1 MITCFIVDDEP
12 IARRGLREYIAREGD
27 IKILAECENIVE
39 LRMRLQE
46 MSPDIIFLDIEMPYA
61 SGMDWLST
69 ANTSSLVI
77 LTTAYEQYALRSY
90 DFNVVDYLLKPIPYA
105 RFSKAIVKARKMLQ
119 KDLETEGVDYIV
131 VKVTQTK
138 RHKILFRDITY
149 IEAQQNYCNIHHRDD
164 TTLMVRTTL
173 NSILEQLPSDMF
185 CQVHRSF
192 IVNKTRITSMDS
204 SRINIGGVSIPVSRT
219 YKEKLL

>member
-12 IARRGLREYIAREGD
+12 IARRGLREYITREGD
-27 IKILAECENIVE
+27 IKILAECENIIE

-69 ANTSSLVI
+69 ANTESIII

-90 DFNVVDYLLKPIPYA
+90 DFDVADYLLKPIPYA
-105 RFSKAIVKARKMLQ
+105 RFSKAIAKARKMLQ
-119 KDLETEGVDYIV
+119 KDMEAEGVDYML
-131 VKVTQTK
+131 VKMTRTK
-138 RHKILFRDITY
+138 KLKILFRDITY
-149 IEAQQNYCNIHHRDD
+149 IEAEQNYCNVHRHNY
-164 TTLMVRTTL
+164 TPLMVRTTFSSL
-173 NSILEQLPSDMF
+173 LEQLPADMF

-192 IVNKTRITSMDS
+192 IVNKTRIMSMDS
-204 SRINIGGVSIPVSRT
+204 DSLNIGGVSIPVSRA
-219 YKEKLL
+219 YKEKLS

>member
-12 IARRGLREYIAREGD
+12 IARRGLREYITREGD
-27 IKILAECENIVE
+27 IKILAECENIIE

-105 RFSKAIVKARKMLQ
+105 RFAKAIVKARKLLQ

-164 TTLMVRTTL
+164 TQLMVRTTL
-173 NSILEQLPSDMF
+173 NNILEQLPSDMF

-192 IVNKTRITSMDS
+192 IVNKTRITSMDT
-204 SRINIGGVSIPVSRT
+204 SRINIGGISIPVSRT

>member
-12 IARRGLREYIAREGD
+12 IARQGLREYITREGD
-27 IKILAECENIVE
+27 IKILAECENIIE

-105 RFSKAIVKARKMLQ
+105 RFSKAIIKARKLLQ

-149 IEAQQNYCNIHHRDD
+149 IEAQQNYCDIHRRDD
-164 TTLMVRTTL
+164 TQLMVRTTL
-173 NSILEQLPSDMF
+173 NNILEQLPSDMF

-192 IVNKTRITSMDS
+192 IVNKTRITSIDS
-204 SRINIGGVSIPVSRT
+204 SRINIGGISIPVSRT

>member
-90 DFNVVDYLLKPIPYA
+90 DFNVTDYLLKPIPYE
-105 RFSKAIVKARKMLQ
+105 RFSKAIAKARKMLQ
-119 KDLETEGVDYIV
+119 KDIETEGVDYML

-138 RHKILFRDITY
+138 KHKILFRDITY
-149 IEAQQNYCNIHHRDD
+149 IEARQNYCDIHHRDD

-173 NSILEQLPSDMF
+173 NNILEQLPSDMF

-204 SRINIGGVSIPVSRT
+204 NRINIDGVSIPVSRT

>member
-12 IARRGLREYIAREGD
+12 IARRGLREYITREGD
-27 IKILAECENIVE
+27 IMILAECETITE

-46 MSPDIIFLDIEMPYA
+46 MSPDIIFLDIEMPYT

-149 IEAQQNYCNIHHRDD
+149 IEAQQNYCDIHRRDD
-164 TTLMVRTTL
+164 TSLMVRATL
-173 NSILEQLPSDMF
+173 NNILEQLPSDMF

-192 IVNKTRITSMDS
+192 IVNKMRITSMDS
-204 SRINIGGVSIPVSRT
+204 SRINIDGVSIPVSRT

>member
-12 IARRGLREYIAREGD
+12 IARRGLREYITREGD
-27 IKILAECENIVE
+27 IKILAECENIIE

-105 RFSKAIVKARKMLQ
+105 RFSKAIVKARKLLQ

-164 TTLMVRTTL
+164 TQLMVRTTL
-173 NSILEQLPSDMF
+173 NNILEQLPSDMF

-204 SRINIGGVSIPVSRT
+204 SHIYIGDVSIPVSRT

>member
-12 IARRGLREYIAREGD
+12 IARRGLREYITREGD
-27 IKILAECENIVE
+27 IKILAECENIIE

-105 RFSKAIVKARKMLQ
+105 RFSKAIVKARKLLQ

-164 TTLMVRTTL
+164 TQLMVRTTL
-173 NSILEQLPSDMF
+173 NNILEQLPSDMF

-204 SRINIGGVSIPVSRT
+204 SRINIGDVSIPVSRT

>member
-12 IARRGLREYIAREGD
+12 IARRGLREYITREGD
-27 IKILAECENIVE
+27 IKILAECETIPE
-39 LRMRLQE
+39 LRTHLQE
-46 MSPDIIFLDIEMPYA
+46 MSPDIIFLDIEMPYT

-105 RFSKAIVKARKMLQ
+105 RFSKAIAKARKILQ
-119 KDLETEGVDYIV
+119 NDIETEGVDYML

-149 IEAQQNYCNIHHRDD
+149 IEAHQNYCDIHRRDD

-204 SRINIGGVSIPVSRT
+204 SHINIDGVSIPVSRT

>member
-12 IARRGLREYIAREGD
+12 IARRGLREYITREGD
-27 IKILAECENIVE
+27 IKILAECENIIE

-90 DFNVVDYLLKPIPYA
+90 DFNVTDYLLKPIPYE
-105 RFSKAIVKARKMLQ
+105 RFSKAIVKARKLLQ

-164 TTLMVRTTL
+164 TQLMVRTTL
-173 NSILEQLPSDMF
+173 NNILEQLPSDMF

-204 SRINIGGVSIPVSRT
+204 SHIYIGDVSIPVSRT

>member
-27 IKILAECENIVE
+27 IKILAECENIIE

-90 DFNVVDYLLKPIPYA
+90 DFNVTDYLLKPIPYE
-105 RFSKAIVKARKMLQ
+105 RFSKAIAKARKMLQ
-119 KDLETEGVDYIV
+119 KDIETEGVDYML

-138 RHKILFRDITY
+138 KHKILFRDITY
-149 IEAQQNYCNIHHRDD
+149 IEARQNYCDIHHRDD
-164 TTLMVRTTL
+164 TSLLVRTTIY
-173 NSILEQLPSDMF
+173 SILEQLPSDMF

-204 SRINIGGVSIPVSRT
+204 NRINIGGVSIPVSRT

>member
-27 IKILAECENIVE
+27 IKILAECENIIE

-138 RHKILFRDITY
+138 KHKILFRDITY

-173 NSILEQLPSDMF
+173 NKILEQLPSDMF

-204 SRINIGGVSIPVSRT
+204 NRINIDGVSIPVSRT

>member
-12 IARRGLREYIAREGD
+12 IARRGLREYITREGD
-27 IKILAECENIVE
+27 IKILAECENIIE

-69 ANTSSLVI
+69 ANTSCLVI

-105 RFSKAIVKARKMLQ
+105 RFSKAIVKARKLLQ

-164 TTLMVRTTL
+164 TQLMVRTTL
-173 NSILEQLPSDMF
+173 NNILEQLPSDMF

-219 YKEKLL
+219 YKKKLL

>member
-12 IARRGLREYIAREGD
+12 IARRGLREYITREGD
-27 IKILAECENIVE
+27 IEILAECENITE

-46 MSPDIIFLDIEMPYA
+46 MSPDIIFLDIEMPYT

-90 DFNVVDYLLKPIPYA
+90 DFDVADYLLKPIPYA
-105 RFSKAIVKARKMLQ
+105 RFSKAIAKARKMLQ
-119 KDLETEGVDYIV
+119 KDMEAEGVDYML
-131 VKVTQTK
+131 VKMTRTK
-138 RHKILFRDITY
+138 KLKILFRDITY
-149 IEAQQNYCNIHHRDD
+149 IEAEQNYCNIHRHNY
-164 TTLMVRTTL
+164 TPLMVRTTFSSL
-173 NSILEQLPSDMF
+173 LEQLPADMF

-204 SRINIGGVSIPVSRT
+204 NRINIGGVSIPVSRT

>member
-1 MITCFIVDDEP
+1 MS
-12 IARRGLREYIAREGD
+12 
-27 IKILAECENIVE
+27 
-39 LRMRLQE
+39 LQE

-105 RFSKAIVKARKMLQ
+105 RFSKAIVKARKLLQ

-164 TTLMVRTTL
+164 TQLMVRTTL
-173 NSILEQLPSDMF
+173 NNILEQLPSDMF

-192 IVNKTRITSMDS
+192 IVNKTRITSMDT

>member
-12 IARRGLREYIAREGD
+12 IARRGLREYITREGD
-27 IKILAECENIVE
+27 IKILAECENIIE

-77 LTTAYEQYALRSY
+77 LTTAYEQYALKSY
-90 DFNVVDYLLKPIPYA
+90 DFNVTDYLLKPIPYA
-105 RFSKAIVKARKMLQ
+105 RFSKAIVKARKLLQ

-164 TTLMVRTTL
+164 TQLMVRTTL
-173 NSILEQLPSDMF
+173 NNILEQLPSDMF
-185 CQVHRSF
+185 CQIHRSF

>member
-12 IARRGLREYIAREGD
+12 IARRGLREYITREGD

-61 SGMDWLST
+61 SGMDWLSN
-69 ANTSSLVI
+69 ANSDSLVI

-90 DFNVVDYLLKPIPYA
+90 DFDVADYLLKPIPYA
-105 RFSKAIVKARKMLQ
+105 RFSKAIAKARKMLQ
-119 KDLETEGVDYIV
+119 KDMEAEGVDYML
-131 VKVTQTK
+131 VKMTRTK
-138 RHKILFRDITY
+138 KLKILFRDITY
-149 IEAQQNYCNIHHRDD
+149 IEAEQNYCNIHRHNY
-164 TTLMVRTTL
+164 TPLMVRTTFSSL
-173 NSILEQLPSDMF
+173 LEQLPADMF

-192 IVNKTRITSMDS
+192 IVNKTRIMSMDS
-204 SRINIGGVSIPVSRT
+204 DSLNIGGVSIPVSRA
-219 YKEKLL
+219 YKEKLS

>member
-12 IARRGLREYIAREGD
+12 IARRGLREYITREGD
-27 IKILAECENIVE
+27 IKILAECENIIE

-105 RFSKAIVKARKMLQ
+105 RFSKAIVKTRKLLQ

-164 TTLMVRTTL
+164 TQLMVRTTL
-173 NSILEQLPSDMF
+173 NNILEQLPSDMF

-192 IVNKTRITSMDS
+192 IVNKTRITSMDT

>member
-12 IARRGLREYIAREGD
+12 IARRGLREYITREGD
-27 IKILAECENIVE
+27 IKILAECENIIE
-39 LRMRLQE
+39 LRMRLQD

-105 RFSKAIVKARKMLQ
+105 RFSKAIVKARKLLQ

-173 NSILEQLPSDMF
+173 NNILEQLPSDMF

-204 SRINIGGVSIPVSRT
+204 SRINIGGISIPVSRT

>member
-1 MITCFIVDDEP
+1 MITCFIVDVEP

-39 LRMRLQE
+39 LRMCLQE

-164 TTLMVRTTL
+164 TQLMVRTTL
-173 NSILEQLPSDMF
+173 NNILEQLPSDMF

-192 IVNKTRITSMDS
+192 IVNKTRITSMDT

>member
-12 IARRGLREYIAREGD
+12 IARRGLREYITREGD
-27 IKILAECENIVE
+27 IKILAECENIIE

-77 LTTAYEQYALRSY
+77 LTTAYEQYALKSY

-105 RFSKAIVKARKMLQ
+105 RFSKAIVKARKILQ

-164 TTLMVRTTL
+164 TQLMVRTTL
-173 NSILEQLPSDMF
+173 NNILEQLPSDMF

-204 SRINIGGVSIPVSRT
+204 SRINIGGISIPVSRT

>member
-12 IARRGLREYIAREGD
+12 IARRGLREYITREGD
-27 IKILAECENIVE
+27 IKILAECENIIE

-149 IEAQQNYCNIHHRDD
+149 IEAQQNYCDIHRRDD
-164 TTLMVRTTL
+164 TSLMVRATL
-173 NSILEQLPSDMF
+173 NNILEQLPSDMF

-204 SRINIGGVSIPVSRT
+204 SRINIDGVSIPVSRT

>member
-69 ANTSSLVI
+69 ANTSSIVI

-90 DFNVVDYLLKPIPYA
+90 DFNVADYLLKPIPYA
-105 RFSKAIVKARKMLQ
+105 RFSKAIAKARKMLQ
-119 KDLETEGVDYIV
+119 KDIETEGVDYMV
-131 VKVTQTK
+131 VRVTQT
-138 RHKILFRDITY
+138 RMCKILFRDITY
-149 IEAQQNYCNIHHRDD
+149 IEAQQNYCNIHHCDY
-164 TTLMVRTTL
+164 TSLMVRTTIH
-173 NSILEQLPSDMF
+173 SILEQLPSDMF

-192 IVNKTRITSMDS
+192 IVNKTRITSVES
-204 SRINIGGVSIPVSRT
+204 NCINIDGVSIPVSRT

>member
-12 IARRGLREYIAREGD
+12 IARRGLREYITREGD

-105 RFSKAIVKARKMLQ
+105 RFSKAIVKTRKLLQ

-164 TTLMVRTTL
+164 TQLMVRTTL
-173 NSILEQLPSDMF
+173 NNILEQLPSDMF

-204 SRINIGGVSIPVSRT
+204 SRINIGDVSIPVSRT

>member
-12 IARRGLREYIAREGD
+12 IARQGLREYIAREGD

-69 ANTSSLVI
+69 ANTSSIVI

-90 DFNVVDYLLKPIPYA
+90 DFNVADYLLKPIPYA

-119 KDLETEGVDYIV
+119 KDTETEGVDYMV
-131 VKVTQTK
+131 ANVTQTK
-138 RHKILFRDITY
+138 RYKILFRDITY
-149 IEAQQNYCNIHHRDD
+149 IEGQQNYCNIHQCDN
-164 TTLMVRTTL
+164 TPLMVRTTL

-204 SRINIGGVSIPVSRT
+204 SRIYIGDVSIPVSRT
-219 YKEKLL
+219 FKEKLL

>member
-12 IARRGLREYIAREGD
+12 IARRGLREYITREGD
-27 IKILAECENIVE
+27 IKILAECENIIE

-77 LTTAYEQYALRSY
+77 LTTAYEQYALKSY

-149 IEAQQNYCNIHHRDD
+149 IEAQQNYCDIHRRDD
-164 TTLMVRTTL
+164 TQLMVRTTL
-173 NSILEQLPSDMF
+173 NNILEQLPSDLF

-204 SRINIGGVSIPVSRT
+204 NHINIGGVSIPVSRT

>member
-12 IARRGLREYIAREGD
+12 IARRGLREYITREGD
-27 IKILAECENIVE
+27 IKILAECENIIE

-105 RFSKAIVKARKMLQ
+105 RFSKAIVKTRKLLQ
-119 KDLETEGVDYIV
+119 KDLETEG
-131 VKVTQTK
+131 TQST
-138 RHKILFRDITY
+138 
-149 IEAQQNYCNIHHRDD
+149 
-164 TTLMVRTTL
+164 
-173 NSILEQLPSDMF
+173 
-185 CQVHRSF
+185 
-192 IVNKTRITSMDS
+192 
-204 SRINIGGVSIPVSRT
+204 
-219 YKEKLL
+219 

>member
-27 IKILAECENIVE
+27 IKILAECENITE

-105 RFSKAIVKARKMLQ
+105 RFSKAIVKARKLLQ

-173 NSILEQLPSDMF
+173 NNILEQLPSDMF

-192 IVNKTRITSMDS
+192 IVNKTRITSMDT

>member
-12 IARRGLREYIAREGD
+12 IARRGLREYITREGD
-27 IKILAECENIVE
+27 IKILAECENIIE

-69 ANTSSLVI
+69 ANTLSLVI
-77 LTTAYEQYALRSY
+77 LTTAYEQYALKSY

-164 TTLMVRTTL
+164 TQLMVRTTL
-173 NSILEQLPSDMF
+173 NNILEQLPSDMF

>member
-12 IARRGLREYIAREGD
+12 VARRGLREYITREGD
-27 IKILAECENIVE
+27 ISILAECENITE

-46 MSPDIIFLDIEMPYA
+46 MSPDIIFLDIEMPYV

-90 DFNVVDYLLKPIPYA
+90 DFDVADYLLKPISYA
-105 RFSKAIVKARKMLQ
+105 RFSKAIAKARKMLQ
-119 KDLETEGVDYIV
+119 KDIETEGVDYMFV
-131 VKVTQTK
+131 NVTKAKK
-138 RHKILFRDITY
+138 RKILFRDITY
-149 IEAQQNYCNIHHRDD
+149 IVAQQNYCIIHHRDD
-164 TTLMVRTTL
+164 TSLMVRTTL

-204 SRINIGGVSIPVSRT
+204 SHIYIGDVSIPVSRT

>member
-12 IARRGLREYIAREGD
+12 IARRGLREYITREGD
-27 IKILAECENIVE
+27 IKILAECENIIE

-90 DFNVVDYLLKPIPYA
+90 DFNVVDYLLKPIPYV
-105 RFSKAIVKARKMLQ
+105 RFSKAIVKARKLLQ

-173 NSILEQLPSDMF
+173 NKILEQLPSDMF

-204 SRINIGGVSIPVSRT
+204 SRINIGGISIPVSRT

>member
-12 IARRGLREYIAREGD
+12 IARRGLREYITREGD
-27 IKILAECENIVE
+27 IKILAECENIIE

-46 MSPDIIFLDIEMPYA
+46 MSPDIIFLDIEMPYT

-90 DFNVVDYLLKPIPYA
+90 DFNVTDYLLKPIPYE
-105 RFSKAIVKARKMLQ
+105 RFSKAIAKARKMLQ
-119 KDLETEGVDYIV
+119 KDIETEGVDYML

-138 RHKILFRDITY
+138 KHKILFRDITY
-149 IEAQQNYCNIHHRDD
+149 IEARQNYCDIHHRDD
-164 TTLMVRTTL
+164 TSLLVRTTIY
-173 NSILEQLPSDMF
+173 SILEQLPSDMF

>member
-12 IARRGLREYIAREGD
+12 IARRGLREYITREGD
-27 IKILAECENIVE
+27 IKILAECENITE

-46 MSPDIIFLDIEMPYA
+46 MSPDIIFLDIEMPYT
-61 SGMDWLST
+61 SGMDWLSN
-69 ANTSSLVI
+69 ANSDSLVI

-90 DFNVVDYLLKPIPYA
+90 DFDVADYLLKPIPYA
-105 RFSKAIVKARKMLQ
+105 RFSKAIAKARKILQ
-119 KDLETEGVDYIV
+119 NDIETEGVDYMV
-131 VKVTQTK
+131 VNVTQTK

-149 IEAQQNYCNIHHRDD
+149 IEAQQNYCDIHRRDD

-192 IVNKTRITSMDS
+192 IVNKTRITSMDT

>member
-12 IARRGLREYIAREGD
+12 IARRGFREYIAREGD
-27 IKILAECENIVE
+27 IKILAECENITE

-46 MSPDIIFLDIEMPYA
+46 MSPDIIFLDIEMPYT

-105 RFSKAIVKARKMLQ
+105 RFSKAIAKARKMLQ
-119 KDLETEGVDYIV
+119 KDIETEGVDYMV
-131 VKVTQTK
+131 VNVTLTK

-149 IEAQQNYCNIHHRDD
+149 IEARQNYCDIHHRDD
-164 TTLMVRTTL
+164 TSLLVRTTIY
-173 NSILEQLPSDMF
+173 SILEQLPSDMF

>member
-12 IARRGLREYIAREGD
+12 IARRGLREYITREGD
-27 IKILAECENIVE
+27 IKILAECENIIE

-69 ANTSSLVI
+69 ANPSSLVI

-149 IEAQQNYCNIHHRDD
+149 IEAQQNYCDIHRRDD
-164 TTLMVRTTL
+164 TSLMVRATL
-173 NSILEQLPSDMF
+173 NNILEQLPSDMF

-192 IVNKTRITSMDS
+192 IVNKTRITSMDT
-204 SRINIGGVSIPVSRT
+204 SRIYIGGVSIPVSRT